1 MTLDTW
7 PVGIGRL
14 KGQRAKGGG
23 AASVPG
29 VSRRV
34 VAKAAAALLLLGLLA
49 AVVVVA
55 VQYARTGASAGQLT
69 STPIPGLPAVV
80 RTSPA
85 PARYVGFLPGVGK
98 PVGVA
103 VGADG
108 RLYVTEGSGER
119 SVRVFDSFGQPA
131 GAFKAA
137 GGAPVYAASSPAGDI
152 YVSDRQ
158 TATIQVYSREGALLR
173 EIGSPFGA
181 DNWQPIGLGFDTSGN
196 LYVTDVTPGMHRV
209 VVLDPAGRLLRQFG
223 KEGNEPGAFSFPN
236 AVAVDDAGQ
245 VYVADSNNARVQVF
259 DPVGNLLTVLSGS
272 AAGGLALPRGLA
284 IDAQRHLLF
293 VVDTL
298 GQAVAMFD
306 LSRGAP
312 AFVGQFGA
320 GGDAA
325 GFEYPN
331 GIALDG
337 QGRLYV
343 TDREHDRVQIW
354 SY

>member
-1 MTLDTW
+1 
-7 PVGIGRL
+7 VS
-14 KGQRAKGGG
+14 GG
-23 AASVPG
+23 
-29 VSRRV
+29 
-34 VAKAAAALLLLGLLA
+34 
-49 AVVVVA
+49 
-55 VQYARTGASAGQLT
+55 
-69 STPIPGLPAVV
+69 
-80 RTSPA
+80 
-85 PARYVGFLPGVGK
+85 GK

-108 RLYVTEGSGER
+108 RVYVTEGGGER
-119 SVRVFDSFGQPA
+119 SVRVFDASGQSA
-131 GAFKAA
+131 GAFPVA
-137 GGAPVYAASSPAGDI
+137 GSAPVYAATGPAGEI

-158 TATIQVYSREGALLR
+158 TATIQVYSPEGALLR
-173 EIGSPFGA
+173 EVGSPFGA
-181 DNWQPIGLGFDTSGN
+181 DNWQPIGLGFDTAGN
-196 LYVTDVTPGMHRV
+196 VYVTDVTPGRHRV

-223 KEGNEPGAFSFPN
+223 TEGSEPGEFSFPN
-236 AVAVDDAGQ
+236 DVVIDDVGQ

-259 DPVGNLLTVLSGS
+259 DPSGNLVTVLSGS

-284 IDAQRHLLF
+284 IDGQRHLLF

-312 AFVGQFGA
+312 AFAGQIGP